1 MVWIGKIE
9 LHCKLFE
16 ILNNKTN
23 NEKKKKIEK
32 INVQEKFVIAIAY
45 N

>member
-16 ILNNKTN
+16 ILNNRTN